1 MGMLYI
7 LQIKGVLTMF
17 QNKEVQYKGVEVLS
31 LLGVATFLTFVI
43 SIFIS

>member
-1 MGMLYI
+1 MGKLYI
-7 LQIKGVLTMF
+7 SLFKGVLTMF
-17 QNKEVQYKGVEVLS
+17 QNKEIQYKGVEVLS